1 MADAVFFA
9 ELIHHL
15 REMDG
20 ACCRVMAAIQSC
32 EIQGLSCAA
41 ISLDGD
47 GGDSG
52 FWVDLIWFDDNL
64 DLVLTAIV
72 VW

>member
-1 MADAVFFA
+1 
-9 ELIHHL
+9 
-15 REMDG
+15 
-20 ACCRVMAAIQSC
+20 
-32 EIQGLSCAA
+32 LSCAA

-52 FWVDLIWFDDNL
+52 FWVGLIWFDDNL